1 MMMMVVAVEGGLV
14 KICVNVACW
23 EKVIGREKLR
33 RAQRISQARGLRPDF
48 KAGASSTMWKMKSA
62 CLEIHIAILANR
74 EDRLKLSSL
83 SIGGSG
89 AAAEQD
95 PTKTKR
101 GES

>member
-1 MMMMVVAVEGGLV
+1 MKGLYEIILIKVAFILIITTVKAVEGGLV

-74 EDRLKLSSL
+74 EDHL
-83 SIGGSG
+83 
-89 AAAEQD
+89 
-95 PTKTKR
+95 
-101 GES
+101 

>member
-62 CLEIHIAILANR
+62 CLEIHIAIFANR
-74 EDRLKLSSL
+74 EDHL
-83 SIGGSG
+83 
-89 AAAEQD
+89 
-95 PTKTKR
+95 
-101 GES
+101 